1 MNIQGIGQQ
10 YMGMTT
16 QMMNRNQGGVNPAD
30 MDVGQLIKKADQNGD
45 GVLSID
51 ETPMSEDMFGNAD
64 ADGDG
69 LLTQAEMEEM
79 LASGPPPGMG
89 GGMMGMPGMG
99 GLGGGPD
106 IQSLLSR
113 EDQDEDGSISS
124 EETGLPEA
132 LFSKLD
138 ADGDGKVTAE
148 ELEQAR
154 AEKETGMSQGSLTQT
169 TAASAYQSAVTQ
181 YLSYLEVDENA
192 SLSSFMGTVI

>member
-30 MDVGQLIKKADQNGD
+30 MDVGQLIEKADQNGD

-89 GGMMGMPGMG
+89 GM
-99 GLGGGPD
+99 GGGPD

-113 EDQDEDGSISS
+113 EDQDGDGSISS
-124 EETGLPEA
+124 EETGLSEA

-138 ADGDGKVTAE
+138 ADGDGKVTME

-154 AEKETGMSQGSLTQT
+154 AEKEAGMNQGSLKQA

-181 YLSYLEVDENA
+181 YFSYLEVDENA